1 MIKFIYQI
9 TKEGLPMSQ
18 DSLDE
23 LFSSNPEF
31 EASCKAI
38 SSAVERSI
46 NSICVS
52 NIDGIS
58 EALALSADCLSR
70 LGDVSNSTLSKAF
83 FPPVLESLG
92 NSINSSSLLAST
104 KVLEKI
110 FKDLPSSTNSS
121 NNFVTLDREVIK
133 EYELPE
139 TVAIP
144 VGHNRVKIKFDAL
157 LSIIGMIISVFLSL
171 SSSATEQE
179 RLTLQRTEVQIL
191 SEILE
196 NTEPTNS
203 DTAKEL
209 DTLKESVD
217 ELNSHST
224 KIEQYLK
231 EIAES
236 EDSDSKSK

>member
-70 LGDVSNSTLSKAF
+70 LGDV
-83 FPPVLESLG
+83 FPLYQRH
-92 NSINSSSLLAST
+92 SSRLFWNLL
-104 KVLEKI
+104 
-110 FKDLPSSTNSS
+110 
-121 NNFVTLDREVIK
+121 VI
-133 EYELPE
+133 P
-139 TVAIP
+139 
-144 VGHNRVKIKFDAL
+144 
-157 LSIIGMIISVFLSL
+157 
-171 SSSATEQE
+171 
-179 RLTLQRTEVQIL
+179 
-191 SEILE
+191 
-196 NTEPTNS
+196 
-203 DTAKEL
+203 
-209 DTLKESVD
+209 
-217 ELNSHST
+217 
-224 KIEQYLK
+224 
-231 EIAES
+231 
-236 EDSDSKSK
+236 